1 MRRPYEAGVPAGP
14 AGRGA
19 GRATPAPGRLVA
31 SAALV
36 AALAF
41 VMLVLSGCA
50 GVKTDDD
57 DAAVAGRTP
66 GADEVRLVVSRDFG
80 TEILRDVIAPAGE
93 GLDVL
98 RLLAEQADVETGYGG
113 RFVNGI
119 DGLESSFGGAG
130 SADAADWF
138 YWVDGE
144 MAGMAADEWTLQGGE
159 TVWWDYHPWSD
170 AMFVPQ
176 ALHAF
181 PRPYTSRPQAL
192 TADADV
198 PGLVDWA
205 KAYSIQLDARRE
217 LAGDRP
223 RGGVVVATAAETAV
237 TSWLVEL
244 LSPARSGIQLVAVNG
259 GELTLVAPDGASGP
273 QAAAA
278 AVPALNQEDP
288 SRPFLVLLGATQADL
303 EALLSRLP
311 PEAFNARVAVA
322 LVDDRLVALPWTGE

>member
-80 TEILRDVIAPAGE
+80 TEILRDVVAPAGE

-98 RLLAEQADVETGYGG
+98 RLLAEHADVETGYGG

-119 DGLESSFGGAG
+119 DGLESSFGGGG

-144 MAGMAADEWTLQGGE
+144 MAGVGADEWKLQGGE
-159 TVWWDYHPWSD
+159 TVWWDYHPGRTRCSC
-170 AMFVPQ
+170 
-176 ALHAF
+176 
-181 PRPYTSRPQAL
+181 RRRCTRSRGRTRA
-192 TADADV
+192 
-198 PGLVDWA
+198 
-205 KAYSIQLDARRE
+205 ARRRSPPTPTSPGSSIGPK
-217 LAGDRP
+217 ANGI
-223 RGGVVVATAAETAV
+223 AA
-237 TSWLVEL
+237 
-244 LSPARSGIQLVAVNG
+244 RR
-259 GELTLVAPDGASGP
+259 AP
-273 QAAAA
+273 
-278 AVPALNQEDP
+278 
-288 SRPFLVLLGATQADL
+288 
-303 EALLSRLP
+303 
-311 PEAFNARVAVA
+311 
-322 LVDDRLVALPWTGE
+322 